1 MSSQLQQAIDL
12 AQSLSF
18 EEQLELL
25 KTLSIVIQQTHARE
39 NQSLTSEDNT
49 DFSAESFRKSWQQ
62 AMSGQTLPLSQL
74 FEDTDSVKVPKFGSA
89 RGLVNMSDDFDE
101 PLEDFEEYAP

>member
-25 KTLSIVIQQTHARE
+25 KTLSIVIQQTHTRE
-39 NQSLTSEDNT
+39 NQSSSDADTG
-49 DFSAESFRKSWQQ
+49 FSAERFRESWQQ
-62 AMSGQTLPLSQL
+62 AMTGQTLPLSQL
-74 FEDTDSVKVPKFGSA
+74 WEGIDVD
-89 RGLVNMSDDFDE
+89 
-101 PLEDFEEYAP
+101 